1 MLGPSFGTASPG
13 ERPQRLGYFGPMRKL
28 AAWCH
33 DRRRTVLGLWVAAFL
48 LLAVLWGTAAG
59 EYVNNFQLPGTESQR
74 AYDLLKDRFPEQSGD
89 TATVV
94 FAVDQGG
101 VLDTGNRP
109 QIERVRAEIE
119 KSPEVLAVG
128 DPFARGAP
136 VSKDG
141 KITFAQIQFRKGAGD
156 VDVKQ
161 VKTMAED
168 TLALDGKGGVQVALG
183 GDIIHWS
190 TAEQGGAGEIFG
202 ILVAAAVLFLTL
214 GVVAMG
220 LPLLNALFAMV
231 VSLALMGVIGTRLLD
246 VVDWSP
252 QLAAMIGIGV
262 GIDYAL
268 LILNRFRLERGAG
281 RDVRD
286 ATLVAIDTS
295 GRAVLF
301 AGVVVVIAMLG
312 MLLLGISFLY
322 GPAIGAALSVL
333 FTMGAALTLM
343 PALLSKIGGRIKP
356 AGNGNGDV
364 GADLADRESGFAARW
379 SHFVARRP
387 LPVAVVALAVLIAL
401 ALPATHMRLATSD
414 ASTYKKDDTTR
425 VAYDLLKQGFGP
437 GFNAPLL
444 LAIELP
450 RAGDQVPL
458 QQIGDALREQDG
470 IAEVLPPQLNERG
483 DTATMI
489 AYPTTTPQDERTDE
503 VVRQARDE
511 TLPPVAEQTGARVSI
526 GGVTATNLD
535 FAKTI
540 RDKLPLFIGV
550 VVGLSLLLLAVVFRS
565 LLIPVKAGVFN
576 LLSITGAFG
585 VVTLIFQDGNL
596 AGLFGDATGPI
607 ESFLPIMVFA
617 VVFGLS
623 MDYEV
628 FLVSRMHEEWV
639 HTRDARYAVQ
649 HGLAMTGRV
658 VTAAAVIMIAVF
670 GAFAIGNE
678 RALAMMGVGFA
689 SAIFIDAFIIRLLLL
704 PAVMHLAGPAMWWM
718 PAWLERRLPRLHIEA
733 EERPDADEA
742 AVPTG
747 AEAASEREAAPIPH

>member
-1 MLGPSFGTASPG
+1 
-13 ERPQRLGYFGPMRKL
+13 MRTL

-33 DRRRTVLGLWVAAFL
+33 DRRRTVLGLWAAAFVISI
-48 LLAVLWGTAAG
+48 ALWAGAAG
-59 EYVNNFQLPGTESQR
+59 EFVNNFQLPGTESQR
-74 AYDLLKDRFPEQSGD
+74 AYDLLKDKFPAQAGD
-89 TATVV
+89 TASVV
-94 FAVDQGG
+94 FAVDQGS
-101 VLDTGNRP
+101 VLSKRT
-109 QIERVRAEIE
+109 EIE
-119 KSPEVLAVG
+119 AVRKEIAKSPEVLAVG
-128 DPFARGAP
+128 DPLAKGAP
-136 VSKDG
+136 VSEDG
-141 KITFAQIQFRKGAGD
+141 KITFAQIQFRKGGGD
-156 VDVKQ
+156 ADPVA
-161 VKTMAED
+161 VKTMAEN
-168 TLALDGKGGVQVALG
+168 TLKLDGEGGVQVALG

-190 TAEQGGAGEIFG
+190 TAQQGGAGEIFG
-202 ILVAAAVLFLTL
+202 LLVAALVLFLTL

-231 VSLALMGVIGTRLLD
+231 VSLSLMAVVGTRVLD
-246 VVDWSP
+246 VVDWAP

-281 RDVRD
+281 REVRD
-286 ATLVAIDTS
+286 ATLVALDTS

-322 GPAIGAALSVL
+322 GPAIAAALSVL
-333 FTMGAALTLM
+333 FTMGASLTLM

-356 AGNGNGDV
+356 AANGGD
-364 GADLADRESGFAARW
+364 ADRETGFAARW
-379 SHFVARRP
+379 SGFVARRP
-387 LPVAVVALAVLIAL
+387 LPVAILALAVLIAL
-401 ALPATHMRLATSD
+401 ALPALHMRLATSD

-444 LAIELP
+444 LAVELP
-450 RAGDQVPL
+450 KAGDTASL
-458 QQIGDALREQDG
+458 QKVGDALGGQDG
-470 IAEVLPPQLNERG
+470 IAQVLPATVNDAG

-489 AYPTTTPQDERTDE
+489 AYPTTTPQDERTDD
-503 VVRQARDE
+503 VVRTARDT
-511 TLPPVAEQTGARVSI
+511 TLPPVEKATGARVSI
-526 GGVTATNLD
+526 GGATATNID
-535 FAKTI
+535 FAQTI

-565 LLIPVKAGVFN
+565 LLIPVKAGIFN
-576 LLSITGAFG
+576 LLSIAGAFG
-585 VVTLIFQDGNL
+585 VVTLIFQDGHL

-607 ESFLPIMVFA
+607 EAFLPIMVFA

-639 HTRDARYAVQ
+639 HTKDAHYAVR

-658 VTAAAVIMIAVF
+658 VTAAAIIMIAVF

-689 SAIFIDAFIIRLLLL
+689 AAIFIDAFIIRLLLL

-718 PAWLERRLPRLHIEA
+718 PAWLEKRLPKLHIERPEIEA
-733 EERPDADEA
+733 EAEAREERKP
-742 AVPTG
+742 VPV
-747 AEAASEREAAPIPH
+747 

>member
-1 MLGPSFGTASPG
+1 
-13 ERPQRLGYFGPMRKL
+13 MRNL

-33 DRRRTVLGLWVAAFL
+33 DRRRTVIGLWVVAFV
-48 LLAVLWGTAAG
+48 LLAALWGSAAG
-59 EYVNNFQLPGTESQR
+59 SYVNNFRLPGTESQR
-74 AYDLLKDRFPEQSGD
+74 AYDLLKSRFPQQAGD

-94 FAVDQGG
+94 FAVHQGR
-101 VLDTGNRP
+101 VLDAGNRP
-109 QIERVRAEIE
+109 LIEQARAKIQ

-128 DPFARGAP
+128 DPFASGAA
-136 VSKDG
+136 VSPDG
-141 KITFAQIQFRKGAGD
+141 RITFAQIQFRKGAGD
-156 VDVKQ
+156 VDPKK
-161 VKTMAED
+161 VKTMVED

-190 TAEQGGAGEIFG
+190 TAKQGGAGEMFG
-202 ILVAAAVLFLTL
+202 ILVAAIVLFLTL

-231 VSLALMGVIGTRLLD
+231 VSLALVAVIGTRVLD
-246 VVDWSP
+246 VVDWAP
-252 QLAAMIGIGV
+252 QLAAMVGIGV

-281 RDVRD
+281 REVRE
-286 ATLVAIDTS
+286 ATLVALDTA

-312 MLLLGISFLY
+312 MMLLGISFLY
-322 GPAIGAALSVL
+322 GPAIAAALSVL
-333 FTMGAALTLM
+333 ATMTASLTLI
-343 PALLSKIGGRIKP
+343 PAILSKVGGRVKP
-356 AGNGNGDV
+356 AKV
-364 GADLADRESGFAARW
+364 ASADQETGFAARW
-379 SHFVARRP
+379 SAFVSRRP

-414 ASTYKKDDTTR
+414 ASTYKKSDTTR
-425 VAYDLLKQGFGP
+425 VAYDLLKQGFGA

-444 LAIELP
+444 LAVELP
-450 RAGDQVPL
+450 RSGDQAAL
-458 QQIGDALREQDG
+458 AQIGDALRRQPG
-470 IAEVLPPQLNERG
+470 IARVLPAQVNQRG

-489 AYPTTTPQDERTDE
+489 AYPTTTPQDKRTDA
-503 VVRQARDE
+503 VVKQARNA
-511 TLPPVAEQTGARVSI
+511 TLPPIEQRTGARVSI
-526 GGVTATNLD
+526 GGATATNLD
-535 FAKTI
+535 FSQTI

-550 VVGLSLLLLAVVFRS
+550 VVGLSLLLLAIVFRS
-565 LLIPVKAGVFN
+565 LLVPVKAGIFN
-576 LLSITGAFG
+576 LLSIGGAFG
-585 VVTLIFQDGNL
+585 VVTLIFQDGHL
-596 AGLFGDATGPI
+596 ASLFGDATGPI

-639 HTRDARYAVQ
+639 HTGDARYAVR

-658 VTAAAVIMIAVF
+658 VTAAAIIMIAVF

-678 RALAMMGVGFA
+678 RALAMMGVGFGA
-689 SAIFIDAFIIRLLLL
+689 AIFIDAFIIRLLLL

-718 PAWLERRLPRLHIEA
+718 PAWLERRLPHLNI
-733 EERPDADEA
+733 ERPDDAPSTLDRRRGE
-742 AVPTG
+742 PQPQP
-747 AEAASEREAAPIPH
+747 ASG

>member
-1 MLGPSFGTASPG
+1 
-13 ERPQRLGYFGPMRKL
+13 MRNL

-33 DRRRTVLGLWVAAFL
+33 DRRRTVIGLWVGAFVL
-48 LLAVLWGTAAG
+48 AAVLWGAAAG
-59 EYVNNFQLPGTESQR
+59 GFVNNFQLPGTESQR
-74 AYDLLKDRFPEQSGD
+74 AYDLLSERFPEQSGD
-89 TATVV
+89 TANAV
-94 FAVDQGG
+94 FAVDKGS
-101 VLDTGNRP
+101 VLDPANKPR
-109 QIERVRAEIE
+109 IEAVRAEIE
-119 KSPEVLAVG
+119 KSPEVLAVA
-128 DPFARGAP
+128 DPFAKGAP
-136 VSKDG
+136 VSQDG
-141 KITFAQIQFRKGAGD
+141 RITFAQIQFRKQAGE
-156 VDVKQ
+156 VDAAEVK
-161 VKTMAED
+161 KMAEN

-183 GDIIHWS
+183 GDTIHWS

-202 ILVAAAVLFLTL
+202 LLVAAIVLFLTL

-220 LPLLNALFAMV
+220 LPLLNALFAMI
-231 VSLALMGVIGTRLLD
+231 VSLSLMAVIGTRLID
-246 VVDWSP
+246 VVDWTP

-286 ATLVAIDTS
+286 ATLISLDTS

-343 PALLSKIGGRIKP
+343 PAIMGTRIGRRIKP
-356 AGNGNGDV
+356 AKSEGDD
-364 GADLADRESGFAARW
+364 GDLADRERGFAARW
-379 SHFVARRP
+379 SAFVARRP
-387 LPVAVVALAVLIAL
+387 LPVAALALVVLIAL
-401 ALPATHMRLATSD
+401 AWPATHMRLATSD

-425 VAYDLLKQGFGP
+425 IAYDLLKEGFGP

-444 LAIELP
+444 LAVELP
-450 RAGDQVPL
+450 EAGDDAAL
-458 QQIGDALREQDG
+458 TQIGDALGAQDG
-470 IAEVLPPQLNERG
+470 IARVLPPLLNERG

-489 AYPTTTPQDERTDE
+489 AYPETTPQDERTDE
-503 VVRQARDE
+503 VVRAARDV
-511 TLPPVAEQTGARVSI
+511 TLPPIERETGARVSI
-526 GGVTATNLD
+526 GGTTASNLD
-535 FAKTI
+535 FAQTI

-565 LLIPVKAGVFN
+565 LLIPIKAGIFN
-576 LLSITGAFG
+576 LLSIAGAFG

-639 HTRDARYAVQ
+639 HTKDAKYAVQ

-658 VTAAAVIMIAVF
+658 VTAAAIIMIAVF

-718 PAWLERRLPRLHIEA
+718 PEWLDKRLPHLHI
-733 EERPDADEA
+733 ERPDAEPPADDG
-742 AVPTG
+742 VPG
-747 AEAASEREAAPIPH
+747 AREPAPVSG

>member
-1 MLGPSFGTASPG
+1 
-13 ERPQRLGYFGPMRKL
+13 MRKL

-33 DRRRTVLGLWVAAFL
+33 DRRRTVIGLWVAAFIVF
-48 LLAVLWGTAAG
+48 AGLWGTAAG
-59 EYVNNFQLPGTESQR
+59 EFVNNFNLPGTESQR
-74 AYDLLKDRFPEQSGD
+74 AYDLLKEKFPAQSGD

-94 FAVDQGG
+94 FAVDQGS
-101 VLDTGNRP
+101 VLDKRT
-109 QIERVRAEIE
+109 EIE
-119 KSPEVLAVG
+119 AVRKEIAKSPEVLAVA
-128 DPFARGAP
+128 DPLAKGAP
-136 VSKDG
+136 VSEDG
-141 KITFAQIQFRKGAGD
+141 RITFAQIQLRKGGGD
-156 VDVKQ
+156 ADPAAI
-161 VKTMAED
+161 KTMAEN

-202 ILVAAAVLFLTL
+202 ILVAALVLFLTL

-220 LPLLNALFAMV
+220 LPLLNALFAMI
-231 VSLALMGVIGTRLLD
+231 VSLSIMAVVGTRLID

-281 RDVRD
+281 RSVRE
-286 ATLVAIDTS
+286 ATLTSIDTS

-301 AGVVVVIAMLG
+301 AGIVVVIAMLG
-312 MLLLGISFLY
+312 MMLLGISFLY
-322 GPAIGAALSVL
+322 GPAIAAALSVL
-333 FTMGAALTLM
+333 FTMLAALTLM
-343 PALLSKIGGRIKP
+343 PALLSKIGGRVKP
-356 AGNGNGDV
+356 AATD
-364 GADLADRESGFAARW
+364 DADRETGFAARW
-379 SHFVARRP
+379 AGFVSRRP
-387 LPVAVVALAVLIAL
+387 LPVAILALAVLIAL
-401 ALPATHMRLATSD
+401 ALPALHMRLATSD

-425 VAYDLLKQGFGP
+425 VAYDLLKEGFGP

-444 LAIELP
+444 LAVELP
-450 RAGDQVPL
+450 QAGDTAAL
-458 QQIGDALREQDG
+458 QKIGDALGGQDG
-470 IAEVLPPQLNERG
+470 IAQVLPAQLNESG

-489 AYPTTTPQDERTDE
+489 AYPTTTPQEERTDQT
-503 VVRQARDE
+503 VREARDT
-511 TLPPVAEQTGARVSI
+511 TLPPVEADTGARVSI
-526 GGVTATNLD
+526 GGTTATNLD
-535 FAKTI
+535 FSQTI

-565 LLIPVKAGVFN
+565 LLIPVKAGIFN
-576 LLSITGAFG
+576 LLSIAGAFG
-585 VVTLIFQDGNL
+585 VVTLIFQDGHL
-596 AGLFGDATGPI
+596 ASLFGDATGPI

-639 HTRDARYAVQ
+639 HTKDAHYAVR

-658 VTAAAVIMIAVF
+658 VTAAAIIMIAVF

-718 PAWLERRLPRLHIEA
+718 PAWLERRLPHLHIE
-733 EERPDADEA
+733 RPDTDEA
-742 AVPTG
+742 SADS
-747 AEAASEREAAPIPH
+747 AQAEREKVVA

>member
-1 MLGPSFGTASPG
+1 
-13 ERPQRLGYFGPMRKL
+13 MRNF

-33 DRRRTVLGLWVAAFL
+33 DRRRTVIGLWVAAFV
-48 LLAVLWGTAAG
+48 LLAVLWGAAAG
-59 EYVNNFQLPGTESQR
+59 EYVNNFRLPGTESQR
-74 AYDLLKDRFPEQSGD
+74 AYDLLKERFPEQSGD
-89 TATVV
+89 TASVV
-94 FAVDQGG
+94 FAVDKGR
-101 VLDTGNRP
+101 VLDAGNRP
-109 QIERVRAEIE
+109 EIERVRAEIE
-119 KSPEVLAVG
+119 RSPEVLAVG

-136 VSKDG
+136 VSPDG
-141 KITFAQIQFRKGAGD
+141 KITFAQIQFRKGAGE
-156 VDVKQ
+156 VDPAK
-161 VKTMAED
+161 VKTMAEN
-168 TLALDGKGGVQVALG
+168 TLALDRSGGVQVALG

-190 TAEQGGAGEIFG
+190 TAEQGGAGEIVG
-202 ILVAAAVLFLTL
+202 ILVAAIVLFLTL

-231 VSLALMGVIGTRLLD
+231 VSLGLMAVVGTHLLD
-246 VVDWSP
+246 VVDWTP

-268 LILNRFRLERGAG
+268 LILNRFRLERGSG
-281 RDVRD
+281 RDVRE
-286 ATLVAIDTS
+286 ATLIAIDTS

-301 AGVVVVIAMLG
+301 AGIVVVIAMLG
-312 MLLLGISFLY
+312 MMLLGISFLY

-333 FTMGAALTLM
+333 ATMTAALTLM

-356 AGNGNGDV
+356 AKNGNGG
-364 GADLADRESGFAARW
+364 GADLADRETGFAARW
-379 SHFVARRP
+379 SRFVADRP
-387 LPVAVVALAVLIAL
+387 LPVAVLALAVLIAL
-401 ALPATHMRLATSD
+401 AVPALHMRLATSD

-450 RAGDQVPL
+450 RAGDQAAL
-458 QQIGDALREQDG
+458 QPIGDALRNQAG

-483 DTATMI
+483 DTATMV
-489 AYPTTTPQDERTDE
+489 AYPATTPQDERTDE
-503 VVRQARDE
+503 VVKQAREE
-511 TLPPVAEQTGARVSI
+511 TLPPIAEQTGARVSI
-526 GGVTATNLD
+526 GGATATNLD
-535 FAKTI
+535 FARTI

-565 LLIPVKAGVFN
+565 LLIPVKAGIFN
-576 LLSITGAFG
+576 LLSIMGAFG
-585 VVTLIFQDGNL
+585 VVTLIFQDGHL
-596 AGLFGDATGPI
+596 ASLFGDATGPI

-639 HTRDARYAVQ
+639 HTRDARYAVR

-678 RALAMMGVGFA
+678 RALAMMGVGFGT
-689 SAIFIDAFIIRLLLL
+689 AIFIDAFIIRLLLL
-704 PAVMHLAGPAMWWM
+704 PAVMHIAGPAMWWM
-718 PAWLERRLPRLHIEA
+718 PAWLGRRLPRLHIE
-733 EERPDADEA
+733 RPEQPHSAGGPYGE
-742 AVPTG
+742 P
-747 AEAASEREAAPIPH
+747 EPQPASS

>member
-1 MLGPSFGTASPG
+1 
-13 ERPQRLGYFGPMRKL
+13 MREL

-33 DRRRTVLGLWVAAFL
+33 DRRRTVIGLWVAAFFL
-48 LLAVLWGTAAG
+48 FAALWATAAG
-59 EYVNNFQLPGTESQR
+59 EFVNSFQLPGTESQR
-74 AYDLLKDRFPEQSGD
+74 AYDLLKEKFPAQSGD
-89 TATVV
+89 TASVV
-94 FAVDQGG
+94 FAVDEGR
-101 VLDTGNRP
+101 VLDSGNRTE
-109 QIERVRAEIE
+109 IERVRAEIE

-128 DPFARGAP
+128 DPLARGAA
-136 VSKDG
+136 VSEDG
-141 KITFAQIQFRKGAGD
+141 TITFAQIQFRKGGGD
-156 VDVKQ
+156 VDAAAI
-161 VKTMAED
+161 KTMAED

-202 ILVAAAVLFLTL
+202 LLVAALVLFLTL

-220 LPLLNALFAMV
+220 LPLLNALVAMV
-231 VSLALMGVIGTRLLD
+231 VSLSLMAVVGTRLID

-312 MLLLGISFLY
+312 MMLLGISFLY
-322 GPAIGAALSVL
+322 GPAIAAALSVL
-333 FTMGAALTLM
+333 FTMTAALTLM

-356 AGNGNGDV
+356 AKGGDGG
-364 GADLADRESGFAARW
+364 GADLADQERGFAARW

-387 LPVAVVALAVLIAL
+387 LPVAILALAVLIAL

-425 VAYDLLKQGFGP
+425 IAYDLLKEGFGP
-437 GFNAPLL
+437 GFSAPLL
-444 LAIELP
+444 LAVELP
-450 RAGDQVPL
+450 NAGDEAPL
-458 QQIGDALREQDG
+458 QSIGDALRGQDG
-470 IAEVLPPQLNERG
+470 IAEVLPPQLNESG

-489 AYPTTTPQDERTDE
+489 AYPATTPQDERTDE
-503 VVRQARDE
+503 VVKAAREE
-511 TLPPVAEQTGARVSI
+511 TLPPIEEQTGARVSI
-526 GGVTATNLD
+526 GGATATNLD
-535 FAKTI
+535 FSSTI

-565 LLIPVKAGVFN
+565 LLIPVKAGIFN
-576 LLSITGAFG
+576 LLSIAGAFG
-585 VVTLIFQDGNL
+585 VVTLIFQDGHL

-639 HTRDARYAVQ
+639 HTKDARYAVQ

-658 VTAAAVIMIAVF
+658 VTAAAIIMIAVF

-718 PAWLERRLPRLHIEA
+718 PAWLEQRLPHLHI
-733 EERPDADEA
+733 ERPDADDEPPPVDE
-742 AVPTG
+742 VPG
-747 AEAASEREAAPIPH
+747 EREPEPVSG

>member
-1 MLGPSFGTASPG
+1 
-13 ERPQRLGYFGPMRKL
+13 MRKL

-33 DRRRTVLGLWVAAFL
+33 DRRRTVIGLWAAAFVL
-48 LLAVLWGTAAG
+48 SAVLWGTAAG
-59 EYVNNFQLPGTESQR
+59 DFINNFKLPGTESQR
-74 AYDLLKDRFPEQSGD
+74 AYDLLSDRFPEQSGD
-89 TATVV
+89 TASVV
-94 FAVDQGG
+94 FAVDEGN
-101 VLDTGNRP
+101 VLDQANRP
-109 QIERVRAEIE
+109 EIEAVVGEIE
-119 KSPEVLAVG
+119 KSPEVLGVG
-128 DPFARGAP
+128 DPFAEDAP
-136 VSKDG
+136 VSEDG
-141 KITFAQIQFRKGAGD
+141 RITFATIQFREGAGE
-156 VDVKQ
+156 VDPKA

-168 TLALDGKGGVQVALG
+168 TLALDEPGGMQVALG

-202 ILVAAAVLFLTL
+202 LLVAAVVLFLTL

-220 LPLLNALFAMV
+220 LPLLNALFAMI
-231 VSLALMGVIGTRLLD
+231 VSLSIMAVVGTRLLD

-268 LILNRFRLERGAG
+268 LILNRFRLERGSG
-281 RDVRD
+281 RDVRA
-286 ATLVAIDTS
+286 ATLIAIDTS

-312 MLLLGISFLY
+312 MMLLGISFLY
-322 GPAIGAALSVL
+322 GPAIAAALAVL
-333 FTMGAALTLM
+333 LTMTAALTLM
-343 PALLSKIGGRIKP
+343 PAIMGSRIGRRIKP
-356 AGNGNGDV
+356 AGKGNGG

-379 SHFVARRP
+379 SRFVADRP
-387 LPVAVVALAVLIAL
+387 VPVAILALIVLIAL

-425 VAYDLLKQGFGP
+425 IAYDLLKEGFGP

-450 RAGDQVPL
+450 QPGDQAPL
-458 QQIGDALREQDG
+458 QQIGDALRGQDG
-470 IAEVLPPQLNERG
+470 IAQVLPPRLNEAG

-489 AYPTTTPQDERTDE
+489 AYPATTPQDERTDE
-503 VVRQARDE
+503 VVKAARDE
-511 TLPPVAEQTGARVSI
+511 TLPPIAEQTGARVSI
-526 GGVTATNLD
+526 GGATATNLD
-535 FAKTI
+535 FAQTI

-565 LLIPVKAGVFN
+565 LLIPVKAGIFN
-576 LLSITGAFG
+576 LLSIAGAFG

-639 HTRDARYAVQ
+639 HTKDATYAVR

-658 VTAAAVIMIAVF
+658 VTAAAIIMIAVF

-704 PAVMHLAGPAMWWM
+704 PAVMHIAGPAMWWM
-718 PAWLERRLPRLHIEA
+718 PDWLERRLPRLHIEA
-733 EERPDADEA
+733 DETPA
-742 AVPTG
+742 PPETG
-747 AEAASEREAAPIPH
+747 AEAAPEEEAVPR

>member
-1 MLGPSFGTASPG
+1 
-13 ERPQRLGYFGPMRKL
+13 MRNL

-33 DRRRTVLGLWVAAFL
+33 DRRRTVLGLWVGAFL
-48 LLAVLWGTAAG
+48 VLAVLWGTAAG
-59 EYVNNFQLPGTESQR
+59 EYVNNFRLPGTESQR
-74 AYDLLKDRFPEQSGD
+74 AYDLLKDRFPQQSGD
-89 TATVV
+89 TASVV
-94 FAVDQGG
+94 FAVKDGG
-101 VLDTGNRP
+101 VLDAGNRP
-109 QIERVRAEIE
+109 QIERTIATIK
-119 KSPEVLAVG
+119 KSPEVLTVG
-128 DPFARGAP
+128 DPFAKGAP
-136 VSKDG
+136 VSQNG

-156 VDVKQ
+156 VDPAK
-161 VKTMAED
+161 VKTMAEE
-168 TLALDGKGGVQVALG
+168 TLKLDGKGGVQVALG

-190 TAEQGGAGEIFG
+190 TAQQGGAGEIFG
-202 ILVAAAVLFLTL
+202 ILVAALVLFLTL

-231 VSLALMGVIGTRLLD
+231 VSLSLMAVVGTHLLD
-246 VVDWSP
+246 VVDWTP

-281 RDVRD
+281 REVRE
-286 ATLVAIDTS
+286 ATLIAIDTS

-312 MLLLGISFLY
+312 MMLLGISFLY

-333 FTMGAALTLM
+333 FTMFAALTLM
-343 PALLSKIGGRIKP
+343 PALLSKIGGRVKP
-356 AGNGNGDV
+356 AGNGSSGDPN
-364 GADLADRESGFAARW
+364 LADREIGFAARW
-379 SHFVARRP
+379 SRFVSRRP
-387 LPVAVVALAVLIAL
+387 IPVAIAALAVLIAL
-401 ALPATHMRLATSD
+401 AVPATHMRLATSD

-450 RAGDQVPL
+450 QPNDQAAL
-458 QQIGDALREQDG
+458 KRIGDALAGQDG
-470 IAEVLPPQLNERG
+470 IAQVLPPQLNERG

-489 AYPTTTPQDERTDE
+489 AYPSTTPQDETTDE
-503 VVRQARDE
+503 TVKTARDQ
-511 TLPPVAEQTGARVSI
+511 TLPPIEADTGARVSI
-526 GGVTATNLD
+526 GGTTATNLD
-535 FAKTI
+535 FAQTI

-565 LLIPVKAGVFN
+565 LLIPVKAGIFN
-576 LLSITGAFG
+576 LLSIAGAFG
-585 VVTLIFQDGNL
+585 VVTLIFQDGHL

-639 HTRDARYAVQ
+639 HTKDAKYAVR

-658 VTAAAVIMIAVF
+658 VTAAAIIMIAVF

-689 SAIFIDAFIIRLLLL
+689 AAIFIDAFIIRLLLL
-704 PAVMHLAGPAMWWM
+704 PAVMYIVGPAMWWM
-718 PAWLERRLPRLHIEA
+718 PAWLERRLPRLAIEA
-733 EERPDADEA
+733 DDTFHVDEA
-742 AVPTG
+742 DRARRDQEPASVPT
-747 AEAASEREAAPIPH
+747 